1 MDLSPKAKET
11 KAKINKWDLIKL
23 KSFYI
28 TKETIDKMK
37 RQPIERE
44 KIFAKDM
51 INKRL
56 ISKTYKHNKQLNIKK
71 KSIKNGK
78 NTQIDVFPKKMYIW
92 SMGT

>member
-1 MDLSPKAKET
+1 
-11 KAKINKWDLIKL
+11 
-23 KSFYI
+23 
-28 TKETIDKMK
+28 MK

-56 ISKTYKHNKQLNIKK
+56 ISKTYKHNKRLNIKK

-78 NTQIDVFPKKMYIW
+78 NTQIDVFPKKMYNDQ
-92 SMGT
+92 